1 MNVASANNLTIP
13 LASSVN
19 FAVGTQINVAQ
30 QGAGQTTINPTGG
43 VTLRSSAGLK
53 LRTQYS
59 IATCV
64 KVASDEWYITGD
76 TTA

>member
-1 MNVASANNLTIP
+1 MSVASANNLTIP

-19 FAVGTQINVAQ
+19 FAIGTQVNVAQ
-30 QGAGQTTINPTGG
+30 QGVGQTTINPTSG

-64 KVASDEWYITGD
+64 KVAADEWYITGD
-76 TTA
+76 TVA

>member
-1 MNVASANNLTIP
+1 MDVASANNLTVP

-30 QGAGQTTINPTGG
+30 QGAGQTTINPTSG
-43 VTLRSSAGLK
+43 VTLRSSTGLK

-59 IATCV
+59 IATIV
-64 KVASDEWYITGD
+64 KVATDEWYVTGD
-76 TTA
+76 TVA

>member
-19 FAVGTQINVAQ
+19 FAIGTQVNVAQ
-30 QGAGQTTINPTGG
+30 QGVGQTTINPTSG
-43 VTLRSSAGLK
+43 VTLRSSAGLD

-59 IATCV
+59 IVTCV
-64 KVASDEWYITGD
+64 KVAGDEWYITGD
-76 TTA
+76 TVA